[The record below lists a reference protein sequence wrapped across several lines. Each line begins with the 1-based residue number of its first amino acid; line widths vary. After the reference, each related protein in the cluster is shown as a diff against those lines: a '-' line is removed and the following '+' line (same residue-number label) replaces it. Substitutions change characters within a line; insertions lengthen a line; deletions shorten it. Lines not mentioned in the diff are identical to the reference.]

1 MQTIVVNSQKGGSGK
16 STVCRVLAV
25 EASRAGL
32 SVYLIDF
39 DRCALR
45 KAGFW
50 QDDNLVRLRRSL
62 EKTTYSIP
70 RDRFTE
76 ADWHGLLDGYRQ
88 FSGEQPLTQS

>member
-39 DRCALR
+39 DRDG
-45 KAGFW
+45 AGS
-50 QDDNLVRLRRSL
+50 NYRLRGWV
-62 EKTTYSIP
+62 
-70 RDRFTE
+70 RD
-76 ADWHGLLDGYRQ
+76 
-88 FSGEQPLTQS
+88 